1 MNSQM
6 EKIIVVDFGGQYCQ
20 LIARRVRNLKV
31 YSEIVGHKK
40 ALEKIKAEKPIGII
54 FTGGPNSV
62 YEKDAPLPDA
72 EIFNL
77 GIPILGICYGMQ
89 AIVHSL
95 GGTVARSQN
104 KLQNQQ
110 STFCKSSAR
119 VDNVDESRRLC
130 RNNT

>member
-40 ALEKIKAEKPIGII
+40 ALEKIKAEKSIGII

-95 GGTVARSQN
+95 GGTVARSQKN
-104 KLQNQQ
+104 EFGKTRA
-110 STFCKSSAR
+110 SFKT
-119 VDNVDESRRLC
+119 
-130 RNNT
+130 NNPLFANLPAATPGFHC